1 VHDFDTMHFSKGKP
15 KPFEN
20 RALQASERSG
30 VFALLLLKYGKSM
43 GIMKIVYNSGAQLNG
58 KRVSV

>member
-1 VHDFDTMHFSKGKP
+1 MHFSKGKP